1 MSGRAAHGA
10 TRAGGTDEATLRS
23 SGARLGRAM
32 KINAGGNAGS
42 IGRRAVESKELDRG
56 RAGKCRRSQRIG

>member
-32 KINAGGNAGS
+32 KNK
-42 IGRRAVESKELDRG
+42 RR
-56 RAGKCRRSQRIG
+56 GKCRINRAARR